1 MDNNKTPGIYPAM
14 VRVMKRIGPIAKDR
28 VNKQQGFNFRGVE
41 DFYDTFHDIMADE
54 GIFCTMEIVSESAR
68 EHTTKAGT
76 LMLQREIIY
85 NVYFVHEDGSSVS
98 TQVKAEAMD
107 VGDKASPK
115 CASIAH
121 KYALATVFLVPY
133 SKMDDPDEHSPVV
146 QVPDEQQARPVVA
159 QPKQQPAQVHQPQTA
174 RPIPPTPVT
183 QQQRDKLFALYK
195 EVLGSGKTDEEV
207 EQELKRYVESEL
219 GHPPEKMMMVEWAK
233 IMTKLQE
240 AKKAKRG

>member
-1 MDNNKTPGIYPAM
+1 MDNNKPQGIYPAM

-41 DFYDTFHDIMADE
+41 DFYDTFHDIMAEE

-68 EHTTKAGT
+68 EHTTKTGT
-76 LMLQREIIY
+76 LMIQREIVY

-98 TQVKAEAMD
+98 TQVKSEAMD

-121 KYALATVFLVPY
+121 KYALATTFLVPY
-133 SKMDDPDEHSPVV
+133 SEMDDPDEHSPVV
-146 QVPDEQQARPVVA
+146 QVPDEQQSRPTVA
-159 QPKQQPAQVHQPQTA
+159 QPKPPAA
-174 RPIPPTPVT
+174 RPIPTTPVT
-183 QQQRDKLFALYK
+183 QQQREKLFALYK

-207 EQELKRYVESEL
+207 GQELKKYVESEL
-219 GHPPEKMMMVEWAK
+219 GHPPEQMTMAEWAK
-233 IMTKLQE
+233 VMTKLQE
-240 AKKAKRG
+240 AKRAKKG